1 MSRSV
6 YHDRSSAVLFLRRW
20 RCVSRFS
27 RTRKLQHKG
36 ILENRDDVAVADRH
50 PVEAG
55 HATFVG
61 GPREVDL
68 IGFHREQHLARA
80 SELAETVKMSRITSW
95 SRRSGSR
102 PSPAS
107 RCQM

>member
-6 YHDRSSAVLFLRRW
+6 CRARSSAVPSFDDGGAFLAFPVNVNS
-20 RCVSRFS
+20 CI
-27 RTRKLQHKG
+27 KG

-61 GPREVDL
+61 GPREVKL
-68 IGFHREQHLARA
+68 IGFHREQNLARA
-80 SELAETVKMSRITSW
+80 AELAEAGEDESDHLLES
-95 SRRSGSR
+95 
-102 PSPAS
+102 
-107 RCQM
+107 